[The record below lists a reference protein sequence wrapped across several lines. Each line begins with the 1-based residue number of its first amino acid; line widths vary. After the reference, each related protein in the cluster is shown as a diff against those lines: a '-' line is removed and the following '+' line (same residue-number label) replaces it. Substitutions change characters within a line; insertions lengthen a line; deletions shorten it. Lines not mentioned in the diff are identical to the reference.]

1 MFLAMDTAAQIA
13 LVSGAVTA
21 FIIAIRTVWNL
32 FVQGVRAAIHDEMA
46 KFHREL
52 TSVDEFWSEKIGKLE
67 SSFDELSKRVE
78 ELSARIP

>member
-1 MFLAMDTAAQIA
+1 MFLAMDTAAQVA

-21 FIIAIRTVWNL
+21 FIIATRTVWNV
-32 FVQGVRAAIHDEMA
+32 FVQGVKTAIHDEMT

-52 TSVDEFWSEKIGKLE
+52 NSVDEFWSEKIDKLE
-67 SSFDELSKRVE
+67 NSFDALSKRVE